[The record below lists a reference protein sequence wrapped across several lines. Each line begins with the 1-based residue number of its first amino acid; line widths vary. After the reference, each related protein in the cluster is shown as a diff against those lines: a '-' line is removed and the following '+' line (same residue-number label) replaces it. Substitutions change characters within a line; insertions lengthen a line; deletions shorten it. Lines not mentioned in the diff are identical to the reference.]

1 MSDAALPAGQPA
13 PLPINRRMITISI
26 MLATIIQAL
35 DTALGLS
42 DGLQARA
49 LAQFT
54 PAERAQLVALLAKA
68 REGLLSLQTEELR

>member
-1 MSDAALPAGQPA
+1 MASRATSWARSAGVNCASAQ
-13 PLPINRRMITISI
+13 
-26 MLATIIQAL
+26 QAL

-54 PAERAQLVALLAKA
+54 PAERAQLVALLARA
-68 REGLLSLQTEELR
+68 RAGLLSLQAEVIQ